1 MFFKKKKK
9 RQSGVKPKQKYKIKD
24 FFNVPITLLTL
35 IACLFIGSFIIQ
47 MMSENNLKSSI
58 VDLDK
63 LLTKNLY
70 EEETG
75 HRIQI
80 EILNGC
86 GQRYIASMYQNFLRH
101 EGYDVMAAINA
112 SSFDHEYSM
121 VQLHRGNS
129 TMAVYLSDL
138 MGVHDS
144 LVIEKLDESLMFD
157 LTLII
162 GSDFKELGSYDQA
175 MRYYPEY

>member
-24 FFNVPITLLTL
+24 FFNLPILLLTL

-47 MMSENNLKSSI
+47 MMSENNSKSSI

-63 LLTKNLY
+63 LLTRNLY
-70 EEETG
+70 EEKTG

-101 EGYDVMAAINA
+101 EGYDVIAAKNA
-112 SSFDHEYSM
+112 SSFDHEHSM
-121 VQLHRGNS
+121 VQLHRGDS

>member
-47 MMSENNLKSSI
+47 MMSENNSKSSI

-112 SSFDHEYSM
+112 SSFDYEHST
-121 VQLHRGNS
+121 VQLHRGDS

>member
-9 RQSGVKPKQKYKIKD
+9 RRSGVKPKQKYKIKD
-24 FFNVPITLLTL
+24 FFNVPISLLTL

-47 MMSENNLKSSI
+47 MMSEDNSKSSI
-58 VDLDK
+58 VHLEK
-63 LLTKNLY
+63 MLTKNLY

-101 EGYDVMAAINA
+101 EGYDVMAAKNA
-112 SSFDHEYSM
+112 PSFDYKYST
-121 VQLHRGNS
+121 VQLHRGDS
-129 TMAVYLSDL
+129 TMAVHLSNL

-144 LVIEKLDESLMFD
+144 LVIKTLDESLMLD
-157 LTLII
+157 LTLIV
-162 GSDFKELGSYDQA
+162 GSDFKELGSYNQA
-175 MRYYPEY
+175 MRYYPQY

>member
-9 RQSGVKPKQKYKIKD
+9 RQSGVKLKQKYKIKE
-24 FFNVPITLLTL
+24 FFNVPISLLTL

-47 MMSENNLKSSI
+47 IMSENNSKSSI

-70 EEETG
+70 EKETG

-86 GQRYIASMYQNFLRH
+86 GQRYIARMYQNFLRH
-101 EGYDVMAAINA
+101 EGYDVMGAKNA
-112 SSFDHEYSM
+112 SSFDYEHST
-121 VQLHRGNS
+121 VQLHRGDS

-138 MGVHDS
+138 MGLHDS

-162 GSDFKELGSYDQA
+162 GSDFKELESYDQA

>member
-9 RQSGVKPKQKYKIKD
+9 RQSGVKPKQKYKIKE
-24 FFNVPITLLTL
+24 FFNVPISLLTL

-47 MMSENNLKSSI
+47 MMSENNSKSSI

-70 EEETG
+70 EKETG

-101 EGYDVMAAINA
+101 EGYDVMGAKNA
-112 SSFDHEYSM
+112 SSFDYEHST
-121 VQLHRGNS
+121 VQLHRGDS

-138 MGVHDS
+138 MGLHDS
-144 LVIEKLDESLMFD
+144 LVIEKLDGSLMFD

-162 GSDFKELGSYDQA
+162 GSDFKELESYDQA

>member
-9 RQSGVKPKQKYKIKD
+9 RQSGVKPKQKYKIGD
-24 FFNVPITLLTL
+24 FFSLPVSLLSLIT
-35 IACLFIGSFIIQ
+35 CLFIGSFIIQ
-47 MMSENNLKSSI
+47 MMSKNNSKSSI

-101 EGYDVMAAINA
+101 EGYDVMAAKNA
-112 SSFDHEYSM
+112 SSFDYEYSM
-121 VQLHRGNS
+121 VQLHRGDS
-129 TMAVYLSDL
+129 TMAAYLSDL

-162 GSDFKELGSYDQA
+162 GSDFKELESYDQA